1 MCELSSHD
9 GGSSMN
15 RCVLRLTPSLRPP
28 CMLHSRPWAC
38 MVRSYPLSIAIC
50 LAPAI
55 SRQAGPR
62 TGVPSAAGHVCDELA
77 RGTSSVSI
85 ERLPFLAP
93 PPWRSCSSGI
103 KPGSPGCHLQHI
115 AAFPAPS
122 ATLHDPHNLPTS
134 SKCPSSSPRL
144 APRASCCGDASRMEV
159 RSRLA
164 LSHILLC

>member
-1 MCELSSHD
+1 
-9 GGSSMN
+9 MN
-15 RCVLRLTPSLRPP
+15 RCVPRLTPSLRPP
-28 CMLHSRPWAC
+28 CMFHSRPSAC
-38 MVRSYPLSIAIC
+38 MVRRYPPSIAIC

-85 ERLPFLAP
+85 ERSAFLAP
-93 PPWRSCSSGI
+93 LLWRSCSPSI
-103 KPGSPGCHLQHI
+103 KPGSSGCHLQHI
-115 AAFPAPS
+115 AASPAPS
-122 ATLHDPHNLPTS
+122 ETPSNPHNPPIS

-164 LSHILLC
+164 LSRILLC